1 MGKARFQLHGAEG
14 MMAIRISFH
23 LFFQETKLLQRM
35 KPAAEQG
42 IWESIMACPRNGG
55 GQGGGF
61 RGLAAAAPPRRL
73 PAESAAMRSPPGG
86 IVP

>member
-1 MGKARFQLHGAEG
+1 

-55 GQGGGF
+55 GQGGGQGGGF
-61 RGLAAAAPPRRL
+61 RGKAAAAPPRRL
-73 PAESAAMRSPPGG
+73 AAESAAMRSPPGG